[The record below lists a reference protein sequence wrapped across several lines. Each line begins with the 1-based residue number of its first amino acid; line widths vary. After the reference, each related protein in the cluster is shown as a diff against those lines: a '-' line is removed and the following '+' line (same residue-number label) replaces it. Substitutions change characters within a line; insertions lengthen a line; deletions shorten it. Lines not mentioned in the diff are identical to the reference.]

1 MAYRGPID
9 PAFVQRLIDAALP
22 EDQELE
28 YKRELPRKITDPT
41 RAAQSK
47 ADPFEE
53 FAKDVSAMANASGGV
68 LLYGVAE
75 DEKTKRPCIYPITEE
90 PFDHAQVRLHSVLDS
105 LIEPR
110 LMGVTFNEVSVE
122 GGYVLGIR
130 VPGSLAG
137 PHWHGKPERRRFSV
151 RRGGRVSEYTYQEL
165 RAAFDRN
172 ASAATRARQWMTER
186 LASIKEGRT
195 WRPLLPGPMTVV
207 HIIPMLSYY
216 QEEPPIDLRRASELA
231 IKFPKPWMQG
241 GYSDGINFDGYMIY
255 QSGGEEDTELFG
267 YTQLFRDG
275 TMEVVRSAGPVWP
288 TDSSDDLV
296 GGGPIAW
303 TVHDAVTMT
312 PSAIRAFGKD
322 GPLLVGASVIGTAGH
337 ALPAYGRRDH
347 RRHVSDRDALVVPAA
362 YVEQTDNDEEL
373 NRVAKIA
380 LDMIWQGFGYRSCP
394 HYDEQGKYREEL

>member
-75 DEKTKRPCIYPITEE
+75 DEKTKRPSIYPITEE

-373 NRVAKIA
+373 NRVAKTA